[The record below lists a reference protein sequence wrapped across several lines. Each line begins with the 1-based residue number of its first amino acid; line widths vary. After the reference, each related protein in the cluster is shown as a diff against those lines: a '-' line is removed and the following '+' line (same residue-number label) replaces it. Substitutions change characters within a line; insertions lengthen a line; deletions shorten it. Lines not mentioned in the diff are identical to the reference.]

1 MSNFKARYTLCMFEL
16 EYLNDE
22 YDNLIE
28 AVQDI
33 DNFKEEHG
41 IKDMYRQWIFVYL
54 NHLDN
59 IYDFNDKVKEKFLN
73 ELNY

>member
-1 MSNFKARYTLCMFEL
+1 MSNFKAQYTLCMFEL

-41 IKDMYRQWIFVYL
+41 IKDMYKQWIFVYL